1 MTIALEVRNLDK
13 TFARN
18 GAHPVLSRLSF
29 SVGHGEF
36 LAIVGASGCG
46 KSTLLRLLAG
56 LDEVTAGEILV
67 DGRALAGPGPERGM
81 VFQQSTLFPWLTV
94 WENLRFPRR
103 LRRTVWSPTAEV
115 SRSAQRSEALLQ
127 LMGLSLVRD
136 RYPAQLSGGMQ
147 QRVNIARALV
157 ANPAVLLMDEPFG
170 ALDAQTRETMHDL
183 VLHLFAREST
193 TTVLVTHDVD
203 EAVYLGDRVMVL
215 APDPGRIDAVFDMPW
230 AADRGQ
236 DLKMD
241 PQFIAMKRA
250 ILERI
255 RATTSVHTDHELLG
269 RMTNP

>member
-1 MTIALEVRNLDK
+1 MTTALTVRNLDK
-13 TFARN
+13 TFGPQEAS
-18 GAHPVLSRLSF
+18 PVLSDVSF
-29 SVGHGEF
+29 GVQRGEF

-56 LDEVTAGEILV
+56 LEQATAGDILV
-67 DGRALAGPGPERGM
+67 NGRALTGPGPERGM
-81 VFQQSTLFPWLTV
+81 VFQRSTLFPWLTV
-94 WENLRFPRR
+94 WENMRFPRR
-103 LRRTVWSPTAEV
+103 LRRTLWAPTGDV
-115 SRSAQRSEALLQ
+115 SRSAQRREALLQ
-127 LMGLSLVRD
+127 LMGLAGVRD
-136 RYPAQLSGGMQ
+136 RYPAHLSGGMQ

-183 VLHLFAREST
+183 VFHLFAREAT

-215 APDPGRIDAVFDMPW
+215 APNPGRVDALFDMPW
-230 AADRGQ
+230 GESRTQ
-236 DLKMD
+236 DLRMD
-241 PQFIAMKRA
+241 PEFIAMKRA
-250 ILERI
+250 IVERI